1 MTYESKLILNANP
14 KNWHF
19 VAERFFLTSIYLFD
33 PNLKHMSQT
42 IKASIV
48 GTGFIGPAHLEALRR
63 IPNVE
68 VVALVEVNQAL
79 ADEKAKQLGIPR
91 AYVFADMLK
100 QDDIDV
106 VHICTPNFL
115 HYSQAKAVLEAE
127 KHVICEKPLAI
138 SLEEAEDLVN
148 IAKTTGL
155 VNAVHFNLRYYPMV
169 RQMKVMREKGELG
182 EVYSIMGS
190 YLQDWLFLQTDYNW
204 RLEPD
209 KSGDSRA
216 IADIGS
222 HLLDITEY
230 VTGLKI
236 TQVMADFSTVHKTR
250 LKPLKAIET
259 YSGKMLTPAD
269 YQEVPINTED
279 HATVL
284 LRFDNGSKGSITV
297 SQVNAGRKNR
307 LNIEIAGSV
316 AAFEFNSE
324 RPNELWIGKREKA
337 NEQLMKDPSLVH
349 REVSSLVSFP
359 GGHNEG
365 FPDTS
370 KQLFKEVYA
379 AIAAGKQPEHPS
391 YPTFADGWRELLIG
405 ERIVESNKK
414 QAWVTI

>member
-1 MTYESKLILNANP
+1 
-14 KNWHF
+14 
-19 VAERFFLTSIYLFD
+19 
-33 PNLKHMSQT
+33 MSQT
-42 IKASIV
+42 IKAAIV

-63 IPNVE
+63 LPYVE
-68 VVALVEVNQAL
+68 VTALVEVNQQL
-79 ADEKAKQLGIPR
+79 ADEKAKLLGIPN
-91 AYVFADMLK
+91 AYTFEDMLK
-100 QDDIDV
+100 QSDIDV

-115 HYSQAKAVLEAE
+115 HFAQAKAVLLAG
-127 KHVICEKPLAI
+127 KHVICEKPLAVKI
-138 SLEEAEDLVN
+138 EEAEELVALAAEN
-148 IAKTTGL
+148 GL

-169 RQMKVMREKGELG
+169 RQMKTMREKGELG
-182 EVYSIMGS
+182 DVYSVMGS

-236 TQVMADFSTVHKTR
+236 TEVMADFSTVHKTR
-250 LKPLKAIET
+250 LKPLKNIET
-259 YSGKMLTPAD
+259 YSGKMLSMDD

-307 LNIEIAGSV
+307 LNVEIAGSKSN
-316 AAFEFNSE
+316 FEFNSE
-324 RPNELWIGKREKA
+324 RPNELWIGKRETA
-337 NEQLMKDPSLVH
+337 NGALMKDPSLLH
-349 REVSSLVSFP
+349 PEASALVSFP

-370 KQLFKEVYA
+370 KQMFKEVYA
-379 AIAAGKQPEHPS
+379 AIREGKQPEKAS
-391 YPTFADGWRELLIG
+391 YPTFADGLRELIIG
-405 ERIVESNKK
+405 ERIIESNKK

>member
-1 MTYESKLILNANP
+1 
-14 KNWHF
+14 
-19 VAERFFLTSIYLFD
+19 
-33 PNLKHMSQT
+33 MSQS
-42 IKASIV
+42 IKAAIV

-91 AYVFADMLK
+91 AYVFADMLE

-115 HYSQAKAVLEAE
+115 HFSQAKTVMEAG

-138 SLEEAEDLVN
+138 SLEEAEELVQL
-148 IAKTTGL
+148 AKTTGL

-182 EVYSIMGS
+182 QVYSIMGS

-236 TQVMADFSTVHKTR
+236 TEVMADFSTVHKTR
-250 LKPLKAIET
+250 LKPLKPIET
-259 YSGKMLTPAD
+259 YSGKMLSQDD

-297 SQVNAGRKNR
+297 SQVSAGRKNR

-316 AAFEFNSE
+316 SNFEFNSE

-379 AIAAGKQPEHPS
+379 AIVTGKQPEQPS
-391 YPTFADGWRELLIG
+391 FPTFADGLRELLIG

-414 QAWVTI
+414 QGWVKI

>member
-1 MTYESKLILNANP
+1 
-14 KNWHF
+14 
-19 VAERFFLTSIYLFD
+19 
-33 PNLKHMSQT
+33 MSQT
-42 IKASIV
+42 IKAAIV

-63 IPNVE
+63 LPYVE
-68 VVALVEVNQAL
+68 VTSLVEVNQDL
-79 ADEKAKQLGIPR
+79 ANEKAKLLGIPN
-91 AYVFADMLK
+91 AYTFENMLK
-100 QDDIDV
+100 QSDIDV

-115 HYSQAKAVLEAE
+115 HFAQAKAVLLAG
-127 KHVICEKPLAI
+127 KHVICEKPLAVKI
-138 SLEEAEDLVN
+138 EEAEELVSL
-148 IAKTTGL
+148 AASKGL

-169 RQMKVMREKGELG
+169 RQMKTMREKGELG
-182 EVYSIMGS
+182 EVYSVMGS

-236 TQVMADFSTVHKTR
+236 TEVMADFSTVHKTR

-259 YSGKMLTPAD
+259 YSGKMLSMDD

-307 LNIEIAGSV
+307 LNVEISGSKSN
-316 AAFEFNSE
+316 FEFNSE
-324 RPNELWIGKREKA
+324 RPNELWIGKRETA
-337 NEQLMKDPSLVH
+337 NGSLMKDPSLFH
-349 REVSSLVSFP
+349 PEASALISFP

-370 KQLFKEVYA
+370 KQMFKEVYA
-379 AIAAGKQPEHPS
+379 AVREGKQPAKAS
-391 YPTFADGWRELLIG
+391 FPTFADGLRELIIG
-405 ERIVESNKK
+405 ERIIESNKK
-414 QAWVTI
+414 QAWVAI

>member
-1 MTYESKLILNANP
+1 
-14 KNWHF
+14 
-19 VAERFFLTSIYLFD
+19 
-33 PNLKHMSQT
+33 MSQT
-42 IKASIV
+42 IKAAIV

-68 VVALVEVNQAL
+68 VVALVEVNQEL
-79 ADEKAKQLGIPR
+79 ANEKAKQLGIPR

-138 SLEEAEDLVN
+138 SLQEAEDLVK

-316 AAFEFNSE
+316 SAFEFNSE

-379 AIAAGKQPEHPS
+379 AIAAGKQPEHPT

-414 QAWVTI
+414 QAWVNI

>member
-1 MTYESKLILNANP
+1 
-14 KNWHF
+14 
-19 VAERFFLTSIYLFD
+19 
-33 PNLKHMSQT
+33 MSQT
-42 IKASIV
+42 IKAAIV

-68 VVALVEVNQAL
+68 VVALVELNQAL

-91 AYVFADMLK
+91 AYVFADMLN
-100 QDDIDV
+100 QSDIDV

-115 HYSQAKAVLEAE
+115 HYSQAKAVLEAK

-138 SLEEAEDLVN
+138 SLEEAEDLVK
-148 IAKTTGL
+148 IAKSSGL

-259 YSGKMLTPAD
+259 YSGKMLTEAD

-316 AAFEFNSE
+316 SAFEFNSE

-349 REVSSLVSFP
+349 REVSTLVSFP

-379 AIAAGKQPEHPS
+379 AITAGKQPEHPS

-414 QAWVTI
+414 QAWVNI

>member
-1 MTYESKLILNANP
+1 
-14 KNWHF
+14 
-19 VAERFFLTSIYLFD
+19 
-33 PNLKHMSQT
+33 MSQT
-42 IKASIV
+42 IKAAIV

-68 VVALVEVNQAL
+68 VVALVEVNQEL
-79 ADEKAKQLGIPR
+79 AEEKAKQLGIPR
-91 AYVFADMLK
+91 AYIFADMLK

-127 KHVICEKPLAI
+127 KHVVCEKPLAI
-138 SLEEAEDLVN
+138 SLEEAEDLVK

-236 TQVMADFSTVHKTR
+236 TAVMADFSTVHKTR
-250 LKPLKAIET
+250 LKPLKPIET
-259 YSGKMLTPAD
+259 YSGKMLTADD

-316 AAFEFNSE
+316 SAFEFNSE

-379 AIAAGKQPEHPS
+379 AVAAGKQPEQPTF
-391 YPTFADGWRELLIG
+391 PTFADGWRELLIG

-414 QAWVTI
+414 QAWVNV

>member
-1 MTYESKLILNANP
+1 MKKINA
-14 KNWHF
+14 
-19 VAERFFLTSIYLFD
+19 A
-33 PNLKHMSQT
+33 
-42 IKASIV
+42 IV

-68 VVALVEVNQAL
+68 VIALVEVNQVL
-79 ADEKAKQLGIPR
+79 ADEKARILGIPN
-91 AYVFADMLK
+91 AYTFDEMLK
-100 QDDIDV
+100 QSDIDV

-115 HYSQAKAVLEAE
+115 HFAQAKAVLLAG
-127 KHVICEKPLAI
+127 KHVICEKPLAVKI
-138 SLEEAEDLVN
+138 DEAEELVK
-148 IAKTTGL
+148 IAAEKGL

-169 RQMKVMREKGELG
+169 RQMKTMREKGELG
-182 EVYSIMGS
+182 TVYSVMGS

-236 TQVMADFSTVHKTR
+236 TEVMADFSTVHKTR

-259 YSGKMLTPAD
+259 YSGKMLDMSD

-279 HATVL
+279 HASVL

-297 SQVNAGRKNR
+297 SQVSAGRKNR
-307 LNIEIAGSV
+307 LNIEISGSKSN
-316 AAFEFNSE
+316 FEFNSE

-337 NEQLMKDPSLVH
+337 NESLMKDFSLLH
-349 REVSSLVSFP
+349 PEASALVSFP

-370 KQLFKEVYA
+370 KQMFKEVYA
-379 AIAAGKQPEHPS
+379 AVIEGKQPESPS
-391 YPTFADGWRELLIG
+391 FPTFASGLRELIIG
-405 ERIVESNKK
+405 ERIIESQKK
-414 QAWVTI
+414 QAWVKI

>member
-1 MTYESKLILNANP
+1 
-14 KNWHF
+14 
-19 VAERFFLTSIYLFD
+19 
-33 PNLKHMSQT
+33 MSQT
-42 IKASIV
+42 IKAAIV

-100 QDDIDV
+100 QADIDV

-138 SLEEAEDLVN
+138 SLEEAEDLVK

-222 HLLDITEY
+222 HLLDIIEY

-259 YSGKMLTPAD
+259 YSGKMLNPAD

-316 AAFEFNSE
+316 SAFEFNSE

-379 AIAAGKQPEHPS
+379 AIAAGKQPEHPT

-414 QAWVTI
+414 QAWVNI